1 MKRRE
6 FITLLGGAAA
16 TWPLA
21 ARAQQPALP
30 IIGYLDGG
38 SLETRPGRA
47 ASFNRGLNESGY
59 TEGRNVAI
67 EYRWAQD
74 QFDRLPVLA
83 AELVHRHVSVIVAA
97 SGIPAALAAKAA
109 TATIPIVFQVGFDPV
124 KAGLVASL
132 NRPGG
137 NITGVANISSEL
149 NAKRLELL
157 HELVPNAG
165 VIAVL
170 VNPTNPLNM
179 QTTSQEVQAAAQ
191 ALRLQ
196 SQVLRASTDSEI
208 EVAFATLLQQG
219 AKALFVAND
228 AFFNGRS
235 DQFAALSARH
245 RLPAIYEFRE
255 SVVAGGLISYGAS
268 DSDLFRQVGIYA
280 GRILKGEKPA
290 DLPVIQPTKLEL
302 VINLKTAKALGL
314 TVPDKLLVAADEVIE

>member
-1 MKRRE
+1 MAARGAR
-6 FITLLGGAAA
+6 AAA
-16 TWPLA
+16 RDADDRVLGWRLA
-21 ARAQQPALP
+21 RNT
-30 IIGYLDGG
+30 
-38 SLETRPGRA
+38 SSRP

-59 TEGRNVAI
+59 TDGQNVAI
-67 EYRWAQD
+67 EYRWAQY
-74 QFDRLPVLA
+74 QSDRLPRLA
-83 AELVHRHVSVIVAA
+83 AELVHRHVSVIVTA
-97 SGIPAALAAKAA
+97 GGLPAALAAKSA
-109 TATIPIVFQVGFDPV
+109 TPTIPIVFQVGFDPV

-170 VNPTNPLNM
+170 VNPTNPPNAE
-179 QTTSQEVQAAAQ
+179 TTSKDVQAAAQ

-196 SQVLRASTDSEI
+196 TQVLRASTDREI
-208 EVAFATLLQQG
+208 EAAFATLVQQG

-245 RLPAIYEFRE
+245 RSPAIYEFRE
-255 SVVAGGLISYGAS
+255 SVLAGGPVSYGAS

-280 GRILKGEKPA
+280 ARILKGEKPA
-290 DLPVIQPTKLEL
+290 ELPVMQPTKLEL
-302 VINLKTAKALGL
+302 VINLKAVKALGL

>member
-1 MKRRE
+1 MAARGAR
-6 FITLLGGAAA
+6 AAA
-16 TWPLA
+16 RDADDRVL
-21 ARAQQPALP
+21 
-30 IIGYLDGG
+30 G
-38 SLETRPGRA
+38 SLETRPGRP

-59 TEGRNVAI
+59 TDGQNVAI
-67 EYRWAQD
+67 EYRWAQY
-74 QFDRLPVLA
+74 QSDRLPRLA
-83 AELVHRHVSVIVAA
+83 AELAHRHVSVIVTA
-97 SGIPAALAAKAA
+97 GGLPAALAAKSA
-109 TATIPIVFQVGFDPV
+109 TPTIPIVFQVGFDPV

-170 VNPTNPLNM
+170 VNPTNPPNAE
-179 QTTSQEVQAAAQ
+179 TTSKDVQAAAQ

-196 SQVLRASTDSEI
+196 TQVLRASTDREI
-208 EVAFATLLQQG
+208 EAAFATLVQQG

-255 SVVAGGLISYGAS
+255 SVLAGGPVSYGAS

-280 GRILKGEKPA
+280 ARILKGEKPA
-290 DLPVIQPTKLEL
+290 ELPVMQPTKLEL
-302 VINLKTAKALGL
+302 VINLKAVKALGL